1 MTRVVVLAW
10 GKESRGDD
18 ALGPLFL
25 EAVEAI
31 ARCDGGRPH
40 FVCGGLCCCLFAG
53 WPDDSA
59 CSVRV

>member
-25 EAVEAI
+25 EAIEAI
-31 ARCDGGRPH
+31 ARCGGGDGIS
-40 FVCGGLCCCLFAG
+40 
-53 WPDDSA
+53 SA
-59 CSVRV
+59 AA